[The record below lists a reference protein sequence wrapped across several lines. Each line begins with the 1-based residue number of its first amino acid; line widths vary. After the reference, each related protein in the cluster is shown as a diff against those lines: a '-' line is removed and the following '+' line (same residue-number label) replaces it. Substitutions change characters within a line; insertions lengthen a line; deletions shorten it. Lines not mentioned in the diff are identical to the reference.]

1 MLRSMSR
8 LYRVPRLTGQMV
20 RFLKFNS
27 VGLIGFALQLGVL
40 AVLLRLGV
48 HYLAATALAVELAV
62 LHNFAWHERWTWR
75 DRAAGPDGPST
86 GLGAGPSTLL
96 GAGPST
102 LLGAGRRTRLWRFH
116 ASNGLI
122 SLAGNLVLM
131 RLMVGLLGLPAVPAN
146 LLSVLLCSLVNFTAS
161 DRFVFRVT

>member
-1 MLRSMSR
+1 
-8 LYRVPRLTGQMV
+8 MV
-20 RFLKFNS
+20 RFLRFNG
-27 VGLIGFALQLGVL
+27 VGVVGFAVQLGAL

-75 DRAAGPDGPST
+75 DRAEAGGPSPS
-86 GLGAGPSTLL
+86 LGTD
-96 GAGPST
+96 
-102 LLGAGRRTRLWRFH
+102 RMRRLWRFH

-122 SLAGNLVLM
+122 SLVGNLVLM
-131 RLMVGLLGLPAVPAN
+131 RLLVGLLGLPPAPAN
-146 LLSVLLCSLVNFTAS
+146 LLSVLLCALVNFTAS

>member
-1 MLRSMSR
+1 
-8 LYRVPRLTGQMV
+8 MV
-20 RFLKFNS
+20 RFLRFNG

-48 HYLAATALAVELAV
+48 HYLLATALAVELAV
-62 LHNFAWHERWTWR
+62 LHNFVWHERWTWR
-75 DRAAGPDGPST
+75 DRPAAAEGPST
-86 GLGAGPSTLL
+86 WLGT
-96 GAGPST
+96 
-102 LLGAGRRTRLWRFH
+102 GRQGRLWRFH

-131 RLMVGLLGLPAVPAN
+131 RLLVGLLGMPAVPAN
-146 LLSVLLCSLVNFTAS
+146 LVAVLLCALVNFTAS

>member
-1 MLRSMSR
+1 
-8 LYRVPRLTGQMV
+8 MV
-20 RFLKFNS
+20 RFLKFNG

-62 LHNFAWHERWTWR
+62 LHNFTWHERWTWR
-75 DRAAGPDGPST
+75 DRATEA
-86 GLGAGPSTLL
+86 AGPSTWL
-96 GAGPST
+96 GP
-102 LLGAGRRTRLWRFH
+102 GRRSRLWRFH

-122 SLAGNLVLM
+122 SLAGNLLLM
-131 RLMVGLLGLPAVPAN
+131 RLLVGLLGLPPVPAN
-146 LLSVLLCSLVNFTAS
+146 LLSVLLCALVNFTAS

>member
-1 MLRSMSR
+1 
-8 LYRVPRLTGQMV
+8 MV
-20 RFLKFNS
+20 RFLRFNG
-27 VGLIGFALQLGVL
+27 VGVIGFVLQLGVL

-75 DRAAGPDGPST
+75 DRAADPHGPST
-86 GLGAGPSTLL
+86 W
-96 GAGPST
+96 
-102 LLGAGRRTRLWRFH
+102 LGAGRRNRLWRFH

-122 SLAGNLVLM
+122 SLMGNLVLM
-131 RLMVGLLGLPAVPAN
+131 RLLVGLLGLPAVPAN
-146 LLSVLLCSLVNFTAS
+146 LLSVLLCSVVNFTAS